1 MKSITLIVYFL
12 YLLSFTQSGFSDE
25 ITDLLT
31 ENKASK
37 ALSDNKV
44 IAVNHTKKNDRDIE
58 KRLQKIYSELDDLK
72 TLKVTVSNGI
82 ATLTGEVGSNTSE
95 QQALQFAT
103 QTEDVI
109 KVENNIEVSHDLKK
123 RLQKIVNKLTQLG
136 EKGLTSL
143 PLLLLALFVFW
154 LFWLMGRW
162 VSNKQTLYR
171 HITVNLFIADLLGK
185 LTHLIFIII
194 GTVLALSLLEA
205 TALLGTILGAAG
217 IFGLAIGFAVRDTVE
232 NFIASLLLSIRNPFE
247 VNDVVLIDSYQGHVV
262 RLTSRATIL
271 LSFDGNHIRIP
282 NATVYK
288 AIITNFSRQPERRFE
303 FDLGVAT
310 DQNLSQAQGL
320 ALETLKTISGILS
333 EPKSQALIYQLG
345 NSNVVMRIYGWVNQ
359 NTHSFLKVRSEAIK
373 VVKEAFDAAN
383 IGLPDPTYQLK
394 IIDSKD
400 ASASKDNTDSNQ
412 RLESNKRYI
421 QANEINDTKVDL
433 SLEKQIKKENI
444 EKGAENL
451 LNPDAPDEL

>member
-123 RLQKIVNKLTQLG
+123 RLQKIINKLTQLG